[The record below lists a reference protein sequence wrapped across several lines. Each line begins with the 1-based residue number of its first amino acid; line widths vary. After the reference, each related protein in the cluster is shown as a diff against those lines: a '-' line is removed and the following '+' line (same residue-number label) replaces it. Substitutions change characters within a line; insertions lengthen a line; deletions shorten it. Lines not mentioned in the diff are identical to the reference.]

1 MPEPGSHGEGP
12 IRTVFASGDPAEV
25 IMAKL
30 MLEAEGIRFVAV
42 GEGVQDLIG
51 FGRLFG
57 PYNPLAGPVQIRVA
71 AEDAEAALEILREL
85 RTHDATDPPET
96 ESP

>member
-1 MPEPGSHGEGP
+1 
-12 IRTVFASGDPAEV
+12 
-25 IMAKL
+25 
-30 MLEAEGIRFVAV
+30 
-42 GEGVQDLIG
+42 
-51 FGRLFG
+51 
-57 PYNPLAGPVQIRVA
+57 VQIRVA